1 MDTVADIY
9 GPYYQEKGREIPRKS
24 SLSPSATKRWREMEV
39 AVHAQLYQNGS
50 TEAIEVAID
59 RLLADPGCSWKRSTI
74 EYWIRQHYYK

>member
-9 GPYYQEKGREIPRKS
+9 GPYYQEKGRETPRKS

-59 RLLADPGCSWKRSTI
+59 RLLADPGCNWKRSTI

>member
-39 AVHAQLYQNGS
+39 AVHAQLYQDGS